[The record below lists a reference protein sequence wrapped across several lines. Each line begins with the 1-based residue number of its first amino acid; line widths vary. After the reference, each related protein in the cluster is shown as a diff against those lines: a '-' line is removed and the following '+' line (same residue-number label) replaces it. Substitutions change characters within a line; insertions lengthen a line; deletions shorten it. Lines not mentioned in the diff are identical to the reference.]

1 MFLENNIWEYKKV
14 DQQSVVELKSQLNIQ
29 EELAQ
34 MLVNRG
40 VQTFS
45 QAEQFFRPSEKDF
58 LNPFKMLGMY
68 KAVERI
74 KEAIANKENILIYGD
89 YDVDGTCSVAMMKH
103 FLETLSTHVFT
114 YQPHREKEGYG
125 LSMTAVDWLLKE
137 EISLVITLDC
147 GIKDINA
154 AKKLKQKN
162 IDLIIC
168 DHHNPAEILPDAFVI
183 LNPKQVDCNYNFKE
197 LCGCGIGLK
206 LIQGYLNHYKATYDI
221 SCAYQLAAIAT
232 TADVVPLI
240 GENRLIVYLGLLS
253 INTNPISSVKKIWN
267 TYPSLISFNS
277 ADLVFKI
284 APRIN
289 AAGRLAHAKIAVEFL
304 LSSDGEEKSV
314 FSDIESLNKDRK
326 SLDEDITKE
335 ALFQLSK
342 TPATRFTNVV
352 YSPNWHKGVIGI
364 VASRIIEDFYK
375 PTIVFSGD
383 GDFITGSARSVK
395 EFDIYEILNQLKHYF
410 TRFGGHKY
418 AAGLTMKREI
428 LEDFSK
434 DFEKLVAVNMSKEV
448 RQKKLS
454 IDVDLTL
461 EKLFQNL
468 NKNGVPKLM
477 RIIKQMEPFGPS
489 NPRPV
494 FCFKKLYFKAPPR
507 IVGQKHIK
515 FLFTDFKQAEHIEG
529 IWFNSAEKFQ
539 KINKLEKADVVGSVV
554 ENYYNNQMNL
564 QLNIKDVKPS

>member
-253 INTNPISSVKKIWN
+253 INTNPISSVKKIWS
-267 TYPSLISFNS
+267 TYPSLVSFNS

-304 LSSDGEEKSV
+304 LSADGDGKSV
-314 FSDIESLNKDRK
+314 FSDIESLNNERK
-326 SLDEDITKE
+326 SLDEDITNE

-352 YSPNWHKGVIGI
+352 YSPDWHKGVIGI
-364 VASRIIEDFYK
+364 VASRIIEEFYK

-383 GDFITGSARSVK
+383 GDLITGSARSVK
-395 EFDIYEILNQLKHYF
+395 DFDIYEILNQLNHYF

-428 LEDFSK
+428 LDDFSK
-434 DFEKLVAVNMSKEV
+434 DFEKLVADNMSKEV
-448 RQKKLS
+448 RQKKIS

-468 NKNGVPKLM
+468 NKNGVPKLI

-507 IVGQKHIK
+507 IVGRKHIK
-515 FLFTDFKQAEHIEG
+515 FLFTDFQQAKHIGG
-529 IWFNSAEKFQ
+529 IWFNSAEKLQ
-539 KINKLEKADVVGSVV
+539 KINQLNKADVVGSVV
-554 ENYYNNQMNL
+554 ENYYNNQMSL

>member
-14 DQQSVVELKSQLNIQ
+14 DHQSVIELKSQLKIP
-29 EELAQ
+29 EELIQ

-40 VQTFS
+40 VHTYS

-58 LNPFKMLGMY
+58 LNPFNMLGMY
-68 KAVERI
+68 KAVDRI
-74 KEAIANKENILIYGD
+74 KEAVANKENILIYGD

-103 FLETLSTHVFT
+103 FLSTFSPDVFT

-125 LSMTAVDWLLKE
+125 LSMTAVDWSEKE
-137 EISLVITLDC
+137 KISLVITLDC

-168 DHHNPAEILPDAFVI
+168 DHHNPGETLPEAFVI
-183 LNPKQVDCNYNFKE
+183 LNPKQLDCKYSFKE

-206 LIQGYLNHYKATYDI
+206 LIQGYLNHCKETYDI
-221 SCAYQLAAIAT
+221 SFAYQLAAIAT

-240 GENRLIVYLGLLS
+240 GENRIIVHLGLLS
-253 INTNPISSVKKIWN
+253 INTKPISSVKKIW
-267 TYPSLISFNS
+267 TIYPNLTSFNS
-277 ADLVFKI
+277 SDLVFKI

-304 LSSDGEEKSV
+304 LSGEGEEKSV
-314 FSDIESLNKDRK
+314 FSELESINKERR
-326 SLDEDITKE
+326 SLDEDTTKE
-335 ALFQLSK
+335 ALLQLSK
-342 TPATRFTNVV
+342 FPGTRFTNVV

-364 VASRIIEDFYK
+364 VASRIIENFYK

-383 GDFITGSARSVK
+383 GDLITGSARSVK
-395 EFDIYEILNQLKHYF
+395 EFDIYNILNQLKHYY
-410 TRFGGHKY
+410 TKFGGHKY
-418 AAGLTMKREI
+418 AAGLTMERQNF
-428 LEDFSK
+428 DNFSK
-434 DFEKLVAVNMSKEV
+434 DFEKLVADNLSEEV
-448 RQKKLS
+448 RQKKIS
-454 IDVDLTL
+454 VDVDITL

-468 NKNGVPKLM
+468 NKHGVPKLM

-494 FCFKKLYFKAPPR
+494 FCFKKLHFKTSPR

-515 FLFTDFKQAEHIEG
+515 FLFTDIQREKDIGG
-529 IWFNSAEKFQ
+529 IWFNSAHNLE

-554 ENYYNNQMNL
+554 ENYYNNQMSF
-564 QLNIKDVKPS
+564 QINIKDVKPS

>member
-1 MFLENNIWEYKKV
+1 MQKLE
-14 DQQSVVELKSQLNIQ
+14 
-29 EELAQ
+29 
-34 MLVNRG
+34 
-40 VQTFS
+40 
-45 QAEQFFRPSEKDF
+45 
-58 LNPFKMLGMY
+58 
-68 KAVERI
+68 
-74 KEAIANKENILIYGD
+74 
-89 YDVDGTCSVAMMKH
+89 
-103 FLETLSTHVFT
+103 VF
-114 YQPHREKEGYG
+114 
-125 LSMTAVDWLLKE
+125 
-137 EISLVITLDC
+137 
-147 GIKDINA
+147 
-154 AKKLKQKN
+154 
-162 IDLIIC
+162 
-168 DHHNPAEILPDAFVI
+168 
-183 LNPKQVDCNYNFKE
+183 
-197 LCGCGIGLK
+197 
-206 LIQGYLNHYKATYDI
+206 
-221 SCAYQLAAIAT
+221 
-232 TADVVPLI
+232 

-304 LSSDGEEKSV
+304 LSADGDKKSV
-314 FSDIESLNKDRK
+314 FSDIESLNNERK
-326 SLDEDITKE
+326 SLDEDITNE

-342 TPATRFTNVV
+342 TPTTRFTNVV

-364 VASRIIEDFYK
+364 VASRIIEKFYK

-383 GDFITGSARSVK
+383 GDLITGSARSVK
-395 EFDIYEILNQLKHYF
+395 EFDIYEILNQLNHYF

-428 LEDFSK
+428 LDDFSK

-515 FLFTDFKQAEHIEG
+515 FLFTDFQQAEHIEG

-539 KINKLEKADVVGSVV
+539 KINKLEIADIVVSVV
-554 ENYYNNQMNL
+554 ENYYKNQMNL

>member
-14 DQQSVVELKSQLNIQ
+14 DKQSVVELKSQLNIQ

-74 KEAIANKENILIYGD
+74 KEAIVNKENILIYGD

-137 EISLVITLDC
+137 EISLVIALDC

-221 SCAYQLAAIAT
+221 NYAYQLAAIAT

-253 INTNPISSVKKIWN
+253 INTNPISSVKQIWN

-304 LSSDGEEKSV
+304 LSADGDETSV
-314 FSDIESLNKDRK
+314 FSDIESLNNERK
-326 SLDEDITKE
+326 SLDEDITNE

-352 YSPNWHKGVIGI
+352 YSPDWHKGVIGI
-364 VASRIIEDFYK
+364 VASRIIEEFYK

-383 GDFITGSARSVK
+383 GDLITGSARSVK
-395 EFDIYEILNQLKHYF
+395 EFDIYEVLNQLNHYF
-410 TRFGGHKY
+410 TRFGGHK
-418 AAGLTMKREI
+418 
-428 LEDFSK
+428 
-434 DFEKLVAVNMSKEV
+434 
-448 RQKKLS
+448 
-454 IDVDLTL
+454 
-461 EKLFQNL
+461 
-468 NKNGVPKLM
+468 
-477 RIIKQMEPFGPS
+477 
-489 NPRPV
+489 
-494 FCFKKLYFKAPPR
+494 
-507 IVGQKHIK
+507 
-515 FLFTDFKQAEHIEG
+515 
-529 IWFNSAEKFQ
+529 
-539 KINKLEKADVVGSVV
+539 
-554 ENYYNNQMNL
+554 
-564 QLNIKDVKPS
+564 

>member
-1 MFLENNIWEYKKV
+1 
-14 DQQSVVELKSQLNIQ
+14 
-29 EELAQ
+29 
-34 MLVNRG
+34 
-40 VQTFS
+40 
-45 QAEQFFRPSEKDF
+45 
-58 LNPFKMLGMY
+58 MY
-68 KAVERI
+68 LVERI
-74 KEAIANKENILIYGD
+74 KEAIANKEKILIYGD

-137 EISLVITLDC
+137 EIGLVITLDC

-253 INTNPISSVKKIWN
+253 INTNPISSVKKIWS
-267 TYPSLISFNS
+267 TYPSLVSFNS

-364 VASRIIEDFYK
+364 VASRLIETHYK
-375 PTIVFSGD
+375 PTVVFTRSGD
-383 GDFITGSARSVK
+383 VLTASARSVRG
-395 EFDIYEILNQLKHYF
+395 FDLYAALLACQDYIMQ
-410 TRFGGHKY
+410 FGGHKY
-418 AAGLTMKREI
+418 AAGLTIRPEQYVDFCKRFEEVVSNQI
-428 LEDFSK
+428 LPEQQ
-434 DFEKLVAVNMSKEV
+434 E
-448 RQKKLS
+448 RTLS
-454 IDVDLTL
+454 IDMEIPIAEIT
-461 EKLFQNL
+461 
-468 NKNGVPKLM
+468 PKFF
-477 RIIKQMEPFGPS
+477 RIINRMAPFGPG
-489 NPRPV
+489 NMRPV
-494 FCFKKLYFKAPPR
+494 LISKGVIDRGYAKR
-507 IVGQKHIK
+507 VGSEEAHLKCSFDAGNESIDAIG
-515 FLFTDFKQAEHIEG
+515 FGLG
-529 IWFNSAEKFQ
+529 
-539 KINKLEKADVVGSVV
+539 NKLEIVQSSRCDIAYVVD
-554 ENYYNNQMNL
+554 ENDWNGKTNF
-564 QLNIKDVKPS
+564 QLNLKGIK